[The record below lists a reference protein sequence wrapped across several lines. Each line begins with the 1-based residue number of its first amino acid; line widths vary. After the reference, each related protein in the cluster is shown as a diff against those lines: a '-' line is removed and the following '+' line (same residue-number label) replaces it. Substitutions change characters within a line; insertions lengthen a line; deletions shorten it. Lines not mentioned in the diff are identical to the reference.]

1 MLPIT
6 VAYALCLP
14 WIRGGG
20 GYPVEAVAVCFTA
33 KQLGLEGIWVM
44 LGLGRCVMLV
54 CIEDSFVVILLQFY
68 PAVQVAAPI
77 LGEVVVLLEA
87 FC

>member
-1 MLPIT
+1 M
-6 VAYALCLP
+6 
-14 WIRGGG
+14 
-20 GYPVEAVAVCFTA
+20 YPVEAVAVCFTV

-54 CIEDSFVVILLQFY
+54 WHRYIEDLFVVIPLQFY
-68 PAVQVAAPI
+68 PAVQVAVPI

-87 FC
+87 FY